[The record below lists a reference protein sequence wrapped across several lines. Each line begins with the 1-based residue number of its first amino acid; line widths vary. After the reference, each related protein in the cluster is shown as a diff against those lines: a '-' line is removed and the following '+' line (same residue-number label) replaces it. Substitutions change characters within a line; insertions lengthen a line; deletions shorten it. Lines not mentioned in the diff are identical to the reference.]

1 MNDNYDVVILG
12 TGLKECLLSGLLAL
26 NGKKILH
33 LDRHEYYGGESAS
46 VSLAKLYERAGKVD
60 SFEQIGKAREWNIDL
75 TPKFILANGVLVKL
89 LMYTGVTNYMNFKL
103 VEGSYVYKGG
113 QLYKVPSN
121 ENEALS
127 SSLMGFFQKRRFRTF
142 LEFVSSFDFG
152 NDRTWGEVDP
162 KSTPMSQVYEDF
174 GLDQNT
180 IDFTGH
186 ALALYLNDDYL
197 SQPCGETIK
206 RINLYRDSI
215 AKYGKSPYIYPVYG
229 LGELPQ
235 GFSRL
240 AALHGGLFM
249 VNTPVES
256 VVMEDG
262 VAVGVRSSGEVAR
275 AKCIL
280 GDPTYFPDRVKKV
293 GQVVRCICILSHAI
307 HGTDGSL
314 SCQVIIPQNQMNRH
328 SDIYI
333 SVVSDTHKV
342 ASKGKYVAMVSTRVE
357 TSCPQDEL
365 EPALELLGEIDEK
378 FVFVNDM
385 FEPVDDG
392 SDSKIFIST
401 SYDPT
406 THFETTCTD
415 IISLYERITGDKFDM
430 NLVKRE
436 VNDDES

>member
-262 VAVGVRSSGEVAR
+262 VAVGVGSSGEVAR

-328 SDIYI
+328 SGEKGLGTLKDP
-333 SVVSDTHKV
+333 
-342 ASKGKYVAMVSTRVE
+342 ASS
-357 TSCPQDEL
+357 
-365 EPALELLGEIDEK
+365 
-378 FVFVNDM
+378 
-385 FEPVDDG
+385 
-392 SDSKIFIST
+392 
-401 SYDPT
+401 
-406 THFETTCTD
+406 
-415 IISLYERITGDKFDM
+415 
-430 NLVKRE
+430 
-436 VNDDES
+436 

>member
-1 MNDNYDVVILG
+1 
-12 TGLKECLLSGLLAL
+12 
-26 NGKKILH
+26 
-33 LDRHEYYGGESAS
+33 
-46 VSLAKLYERAGKVD
+46 
-60 SFEQIGKAREWNIDL
+60 
-75 TPKFILANGVLVKL
+75 
-89 LMYTGVTNYMNFKL
+89 
-103 VEGSYVYKGG
+103 
-113 QLYKVPSN
+113 
-121 ENEALS
+121 
-127 SSLMGFFQKRRFRTF
+127 MGFFQKRRFRTF

-328 SDIYI
+328 SGE
-333 SVVSDTHKV
+333 
-342 ASKGKYVAMVSTRVE
+342 KGLGTLK
-357 TSCPQDEL
+357 D
-365 EPALELLGEIDEK
+365 PAR
-378 FVFVNDM
+378 
-385 FEPVDDG
+385 
-392 SDSKIFIST
+392 S
-401 SYDPT
+401 
-406 THFETTCTD
+406 
-415 IISLYERITGDKFDM
+415 
-430 NLVKRE
+430 
-436 VNDDES
+436 